1 MARPKMSAE
10 AFQALWVGSTFL
22 FIITR
27 QGAHKRKKTSRAEFG
42 EESNKAKMLQYVT
55 RTGRL

>member
-1 MARPKMSAE
+1 MSAE

-27 QGAHKRKKTSRAEFG
+27 QGTHKRQKKSTEKFG
-42 EESNKAKMLQYVT
+42 EESNKAQMLEYMT

>member
-27 QGAHKRKKTSRAEFG
+27 QGAHKKRQDVTARYG
-42 EESNKAKMLQYVT
+42 ETSNKAVMLEHLHKT
-55 RTGRL
+55 KRI

>member
-27 QGAHKRKKTSRAEFG
+27 QGAHVKRKDETKRYG
-42 EESNKAKMLQYVT
+42 VDSNKAAMLEYLH
-55 RTGRL
+55 RTKRI